1 MSMEYPVAARRDA
14 ARAKLMRKAA
24 ALLRE
29 IDIALMACENEA
41 YTVAVAVCM
50 WELEEEARACDGD
63 ALCEYEDT
71 QPYGLKVPR

>member
-29 IDIALMACENEA
+29 IDIALMECHNEA
-41 YTVAVAVCM
+41 YTVAVAVLN
-50 WELEEEARACDGD
+50 WELEAEARELDGD

-71 QPYGLKVPR
+71 QPYGMKVQR

>member
-1 MSMEYPVAARRDA
+1 MSMEYPVAAKIDA
-14 ARAKLMRKAA
+14 RRAKLMRRAA
-24 ALLRE
+24 TMLRE
-29 IDIALMACENEA
+29 IDNALTACEIEA
-41 YTVAVAVCM
+41 FTLAVAALN